1 MYNYQVF
8 FAPVA
13 QRIERL
19 SSEQEAVGSI
29 PAGRARFF
37 GKRHYLSFS
46 TYAHIYASKYG
57 FYVDKCVYIVYKRQ
71 FFCTLKLTL
80 RILVF

>member
-13 QRIERL
+13 QWIEHL
-19 SSEQEAVGSI
+19 SSEQGVVGST
-29 PAGRARFF
+29 PAGRAVNYI
-37 GKRHYLSFS
+37 KRHYLSFS
-46 TYAHIYASKYG
+46 TYMTINGLKYG

-71 FFCTLKLTL
+71 LFVL
-80 RILVF
+80 